1 MLVVNWVI
9 DVFYLESLWVMES
22 VIALLKDELQEVEN
36 QFEKNLA
43 SDVQLV
49 SQVGNY
55 VLSSGGKRIR
65 PMLLL
70 LCARLCG
77 YQGDK
82 HIELA
87 GVVEFIHTAT
97 LLHDDVVDSANLRRG
112 NRSANSVWGNQAS
125 VLVGDFL
132 FAKSFSVMVGSES
145 LRILK
150 ILSDTTTQLAEGEIL
165 QLINTC
171 DLEVDEPRYLQ
182 VVRDKTAILIA
193 AACQV
198 AGVLA
203 GVDEKKEL
211 ALREF
216 GLEIGTAFQLMDD
229 ALDYVA
235 NEEDFGKEKG
245 HDLFEGKMT
254 LPLIHAYAN
263 STEPECEEISRII
276 EAEELAKEDLN
287 YICALIDKKGGI
299 LYTHTKASERIEL
312 AKQQLT
318 CFPDCEARKALF
330 TLADYVVS
338 RNK

>member
-1 MLVVNWVI
+1 
-9 DVFYLESLWVMES
+9 MET
-22 VIALLKDELQEVEN
+22 VIALLKDEMQAVES
-36 QFEKNLA
+36 QFKKNLA
-43 SDVQLV
+43 SDVKLV
-49 SQVGNY
+49 SQVGDY

-70 LCARLCG
+70 LCARLCR
-77 YQGDK
+77 YNGDK

-145 LRILK
+145 LKILQ

-203 GVDEKKEL
+203 GVDETQEM

-235 NEEDFGKEKG
+235 DEEDFGKEKG

-254 LPLIHAYAN
+254 LPLIHAYSD
-263 STEPECEEISRII
+263 STELERVEISRII
-276 EAEELAKEDLN
+276 EAEELANEDLD
-287 YICALIDKKGGI
+287 YICALIDEKGGI
-299 LYTHTKASERIEL
+299 NYTRQKATERIER
-312 AKQQLT
+312 AKQQLSI
-318 CFPDCEARKALF
+318 FSDCEARQALF

>member
-1 MLVVNWVI
+1 
-9 DVFYLESLWVMES
+9 
-22 VIALLKDELQEVEN
+22 
-36 QFEKNLA
+36 
-43 SDVQLV
+43 
-49 SQVGNY
+49 
-55 VLSSGGKRIR
+55 
-65 PMLLL
+65 MLLI
-70 LCARLCG
+70 LCSRLCN
-77 YQGDK
+77 YRGDK
-82 HIELA
+82 HVELA

-97 LLHDDVVDSANLRRG
+97 LLHDDVVDSASLRRG

-125 VLVGDFL
+125 VLVGDFF

-145 LRILK
+145 LKILK

-171 DLEVDEPRYLQ
+171 DLEVDETRYLQ

-198 AGVLA
+198 GGVLA
-203 GVDEKKEL
+203 GATSEQEL

-235 NEEDFGKEKG
+235 DQKDFGKEKG

-254 LPLIHAYAN
+254 LPLIHAYGQ
-263 STEPECEEISRII
+263 SSKKQKSEVSRIV
-276 EAEELAKEDLN
+276 EAEELTAPDLD
-287 YICALIDKKGGI
+287 YICRLIDSKGGI
-299 LYTHTKASERIEL
+299 DYTRLKARERIEK
-312 AKQQLT
+312 AKNLLNI
-318 CFPDCEARKALF
+318 FPDCEARQALF

>member
-1 MLVVNWVI
+1 
-9 DVFYLESLWVMES
+9 MET
-22 VIALLKDELQEVEN
+22 VIALLKDEMGAVES
-36 QFEKNLA
+36 QFKKNLA
-43 SDVQLV
+43 SDVQLI

-55 VLSSGGKRIR
+55 VLSSGGKRFR

-70 LCARLCG
+70 LCARLCN
-77 YQGDK
+77 YPGDK

-87 GVVEFIHTAT
+87 AVIEFIHTST
-97 LLHDDVVDSANLRRG
+97 LLHDDVVDSATLRRG

-132 FAKSFSVMVGSES
+132 FAKSFSVMVGSGS
-145 LRILK
+145 LKILK

-165 QLINTC
+165 QLLNTC

-198 AGVLA
+198 GGVLG
-203 GVDEKKEL
+203 GVDEAQEM

-235 NEEDFGKEKG
+235 DQEDFGKEKG

-254 LPLIHAYAN
+254 LPLIHAYSK
-263 STEPECEEISRII
+263 STESEREEISRII
-276 EAEELAKEDLN
+276 EAEELTKEDLD
-287 YICALIDKKGGI
+287 YICALIDVKGGI
-299 LYTHTKASERIEL
+299 DYTRSKATERIER
-312 AKQQLT
+312 AKLKLVL
-318 CFPDCEARKALF
+318 FPDCEARQALF

>member
-1 MLVVNWVI
+1 M
-9 DVFYLESLWVMES
+9 DT
-22 VIALLKDELQEVEN
+22 VIALLKEDMEAVER
-36 QFEKNLA
+36 QFEKHLM
-43 SDVQLV
+43 SDVKLV

-70 LCARLCG
+70 LCARLCS

-82 HIELA
+82 HIDLA

-193 AACQV
+193 ASCQV

-203 GVDEKKEL
+203 GVDEQHEA

-235 NEEDFGKEKG
+235 DEEDFGKERG

-263 STEPECEEISRII
+263 ATEQEQQEVSRII
-276 EAEELAKEDLN
+276 EAEELTREDLD
-287 YICALIDKKGGI
+287 YVCQLIDAKDGI
-299 LYTHTKASERIEL
+299 QYTHTKASERIEK
-312 AKQQLT
+312 AKQQLSL
-318 CFPDCEARKALF
+318 FADGEARQALY

>member
-1 MLVVNWVI
+1 
-9 DVFYLESLWVMES
+9 MET
-22 VIALLKDELQEVEN
+22 VIALLQDDMAAVED
-36 QFEKNLA
+36 QFKKNLA
-43 SDVQLV
+43 SDVKLV
-49 SQVGNY
+49 SQVGDY

-70 LCARLCG
+70 LCARLCD
-77 YQGDK
+77 YSGDK

-145 LRILK
+145 LKILK

-203 GVDEKKEL
+203 GVDEEREQ

-235 NEEDFGKEKG
+235 EEEDFGKERG

-254 LPLIHAYAN
+254 LPLIHAYAKA
-263 STEPECEEISRII
+263 TPLEQDEIARII
-276 EAEELAKEDLN
+276 DAEELVTADLD
-287 YICALIDKKGGI
+287 YICALIDAKNGI
-299 LYTHTKASERIEL
+299 DYTRRKATERIEQ
-312 AKQQLT
+312 AKQKLT
-318 CFPDCEARKALF
+318 LFADGEARQALF

>member
-1 MLVVNWVI
+1 
-9 DVFYLESLWVMES
+9 MET
-22 VIALLKDELQEVEN
+22 VIALLKEDMVAVES
-36 QFEKNLA
+36 QFKKNLA
-43 SDVQLV
+43 SDVQLI

-55 VLSSGGKRIR
+55 VLSSGGKRFR

-70 LCARLCG
+70 LCARLCN
-77 YQGDK
+77 YREDK

-87 GVVEFIHTAT
+87 AVIEFIHTST
-97 LLHDDVVDSANLRRG
+97 LLHDDVVDSATLRRG

-132 FAKSFSVMVGSES
+132 FAKSFSVMVGSGS
-145 LRILK
+145 LKILK

-165 QLINTC
+165 QLLNTC

-198 AGVLA
+198 GGVLG
-203 GVDEKKEL
+203 GVDEAQEM

-254 LPLIHAYAN
+254 LPLIHAYSN
-263 STEPECEEISRII
+263 STESERKEISRII
-276 EAEELAKEDLN
+276 EAEELTKEDLD
-287 YICALIDKKGGI
+287 YICVLIDAKGGI
-299 LYTHTKASERIEL
+299 DYTRSKAIERIER
-312 AKQQLT
+312 AKQQLAQ
-318 CFPDCEARKALF
+318 FPDCEARAALF

>member
-1 MLVVNWVI
+1 
-9 DVFYLESLWVMES
+9 MES
-22 VIALLKDELQEVEN
+22 VLSLLKDDMQAVEAE
-36 QFEKNLA
+36 FTKNLA
-43 SDVQLV
+43 SGVELIG
-49 SQVGNY
+49 QVGRY
-55 VLSSGGKRIR
+55 ILASGGKRFR

-70 LCARLCG
+70 LSSRLCN

-82 HIELA
+82 HVELA
-87 GVVEFIHTAT
+87 AVVEFIHTAT
-97 LLHDDVVDSANLRRG
+97 LLHDDVVDSASLRRG

-132 FAKSFSVMVGSES
+132 FARSFSMMVNSEN

-171 DLEVDEPRYLQ
+171 DLDVDEQRYLQ

-198 AGVLA
+198 GAILA
-203 GVDEKKEL
+203 AATEEQEE

-235 NEEDFGKEKG
+235 DQAEFGKERG
-245 HDLFEGKMT
+245 HDLYEGKMT
-254 LPLIHAYAN
+254 LPLIYAYAAC
-263 STEPECEEISRII
+263 SDEERSEIARIVD
-276 EAEELAKEDLN
+276 AEDLSAEDLD
-287 YICALIDKKGGI
+287 YVCQLIDRYDGI
-299 LYTHTKASERIEL
+299 RFTREKAAQRIDT
-312 AKQQLT
+312 AKRLLDI
-318 CFPDCEARKALF
+318 FPASAAKDALC
-330 TLADYVVS
+330 TLADYVVA

>member
-1 MLVVNWVI
+1 M
-9 DVFYLESLWVMES
+9 DT
-22 VIALLKDELQEVEN
+22 VIALVKEEMLAVES
-36 QFEKNLA
+36 QFKKNLT

-49 SQVGNY
+49 SQVGDY

-70 LCARLCG
+70 LCARLCC

-82 HIELA
+82 HIDLA
-87 GVVEFIHTAT
+87 GVIEFIHTAT

-145 LRILK
+145 LKILQ

-171 DLEVDEPRYLQ
+171 DLEVDETRYLQ

-203 GVDEKKEL
+203 GVDDDHER

-235 NEEDFGKEKG
+235 DEEDFGKEKG

-254 LPLIHAYAN
+254 LPLIYAYSN
-263 STEPECEEISRII
+263 SSDKECQQISRII
-276 EAEELAKEDLN
+276 ETEELLPEDLD
-287 YICALIDKKGGI
+287 YICALIDEKEGI
-299 LYTHTKASERIEL
+299 KYTRAKAIERVER
-312 AKQQLT
+312 AKRQLLL
-318 CFPDCEARKALF
+318 FPDCEARQALF
-330 TLADYVVS
+330 VLADYVVS

>member
-1 MLVVNWVI
+1 
-9 DVFYLESLWVMES
+9 MES
-22 VIALLKDELQEVEN
+22 VIALVKDDMLAVEK

-43 SDVQLV
+43 SDVQLI
-49 SQVGNY
+49 SQVGQY

-65 PMLLL
+65 PMLLI
-70 LCARLCG
+70 LCARMCQ

-145 LRILK
+145 LKILQ

-171 DLEVDEPRYLQ
+171 DLDVDESRYLQ

-198 AGVLA
+198 GGVLA
-203 GVDEKKEL
+203 GVDEGKEQ

-235 NEEDFGKEKG
+235 DPEAFGKEKG

-254 LPLIHAYAN
+254 LPLIHAYENA
-263 STEPECEEISRII
+263 SVDEKSEIARIV
-276 EAEELAKEDLN
+276 EAEELAAADLE
-287 YICALIDKKGGI
+287 YVCDLIDDRGGI
-299 LYTHTKASERIEL
+299 EYTRLKACERIEK
-312 AKQQLT
+312 AKTYLT
-318 CFPDCEARKALF
+318 SFPDGEMRQALF
-330 TLADYVVS
+330 RLADFVVS

>member
-1 MLVVNWVI
+1 
-9 DVFYLESLWVMES
+9 MES
-22 VIALLKDELQEVEN
+22 VIALLKEEMQAVER

-43 SDVQLV
+43 SDVELI
-49 SQVGNY
+49 SKVGQY

-65 PMLLL
+65 PMLLI
-70 LCARLCG
+70 LCAHLCNYRG
-77 YQGDK
+77 NK

-97 LLHDDVVDSANLRRG
+97 LLHDDVVDSASLRRG

-132 FAKSFSVMVGSES
+132 FAKSFSVMVGSDS
-145 LRILK
+145 LKILK

-171 DLEVDEPRYLQ
+171 DLEVNELRYLQ

-198 AGVLA
+198 GGVLA
-203 GVDEKKEL
+203 GVDYERET

-235 NEEDFGKEKG
+235 DQEDFGKEKG

-254 LPLIHAYAN
+254 LPLIHTYAN
-263 STEPECEEISRII
+263 SAAGERAEITRIV
-276 EAEELAKEDLN
+276 EAEELVPQDLN
-287 YICALIDKKGGI
+287 YICTLIDNKGGI
-299 LYTHTKASERIEL
+299 EYTRSKAQERIDK
-312 AKQQLT
+312 AKSLLGI
-318 CFPDCEARKALF
+318 FPDCQARQALY
-330 TLADYVVS
+330 TVADFVVS
-338 RNK
+338 RKL

>member
-1 MLVVNWVI
+1 
-9 DVFYLESLWVMES
+9 MES
-22 VIALLKDELQEVEN
+22 VLTLINDELQAVER
-36 QFEKNLA
+36 QFEKHLA
-43 SDVQLV
+43 SDVKLI
-49 SQVGNY
+49 SQVGHY
-55 VLSSGGKRIR
+55 VLSSGGKRFR

-70 LCARLCG
+70 LSARLCG
-77 YQGDK
+77 YQGNK

-97 LLHDDVVDSANLRRG
+97 LLHDDVVDSASLRRG

-125 VLVGDFL
+125 VLVGDFF

-145 LRILK
+145 LKILQ

-171 DLEVDEPRYLQ
+171 DLEVDETRYLH

-198 AGVLA
+198 GGVLA
-203 GVDEKKEL
+203 GVDEQKEA

-235 NEEDFGKEKG
+235 DQNDFGKERG

-254 LPLIHAYAN
+254 LPLIHAYTNA
-263 STEPECEEISRII
+263 SGQQQAEISRIV
-276 EAEELAKEDLN
+276 EAEELLPADLE
-287 YICALIDKKGGI
+287 YICQLIADTGGI
-299 LYTHTKASERIEL
+299 EYTRNKALERVERAKVQL
-312 AKQQLT
+312 AH
-318 CFPDCEARKALF
+318 FPDSIYRQALYN
-330 TLADYVVS
+330 LADYVVS

>member
-1 MLVVNWVI
+1 
-9 DVFYLESLWVMES
+9 
-22 VIALLKDELQEVEN
+22 
-36 QFEKNLA
+36 
-43 SDVQLV
+43 
-49 SQVGNY
+49 
-55 VLSSGGKRIR
+55 
-65 PMLLL
+65 L

-132 FAKSFSVMVGSES
+132 FAKSFSVMVGCES
-145 LRILK
+145 LKILQ

-171 DLEVDEPRYLQ
+171 DLEVDEVRYLQ

-198 AGVLA
+198 GGVLA
-203 GVDEKKEL
+203 GIDKHQEET
-211 ALREF
+211 LREF
-216 GLEIGTAFQLMDD
+216 GLELGTAFQLMDD

-235 NEEDFGKEKG
+235 DQDEFGKARG

-254 LPLIHAYAN
+254 LPLIHTYAQA
-263 STEPECEEISRII
+263 SQLERKKITEIVTS
-276 EAEELAKEDLN
+276 EELAPADLEEV
-287 YICALIDKKGGI
+287 CALIEDKGGI
-299 LYTHTKASERIEL
+299 AFARRKAVERVSRAKEL
-312 AKQQLT
+312 LQV
-318 CFPDCEARKALF
+318 FPPSEARQALYA
-330 TLADYVVS
+330 LADFVVTRS
-338 RNK
+338 H